1 MYAGIVR
8 PTREG
13 GNMVGN
19 PVLGNWTD
27 GFGCYQQDFQER
39 VNSLGIML
47 SFTLYSVYS
56 LRKVYFLK

>member
-1 MYAGIVR
+1 MIQTVKLLVRRYMYAGIVR

-27 GFGCYQQDFQER
+27 GFGCYQQDFQDR
-39 VNSLGIML
+39 VNSVGIM
-47 SFTLYSVYS
+47 
-56 LRKVYFLK
+56 

>member
-13 GNMVGN
+13 SNMVGN

-27 GFGCYQQDFQER
+27 GFGCYQKDFQER
-39 VNSLGIML
+39 GNSLGIM
-47 SFTLYSVYS
+47 
-56 LRKVYFLK
+56 

>member
-13 GNMVGN
+13 SNMVGN

-39 VNSLGIML
+39 VNSVGIM
-47 SFTLYSVYS
+47 
-56 LRKVYFLK
+56 